1 MNETSSNKLLKT
13 LTDSIPEELIP
24 NSPSGY
30 SLSGSSSSGSTT
42 DAGES
47 GSLSFFTVIMVIF
60 GCIILGLVLF
70 YLAENSGNSE
80 LKELTSSIKQKVEP
94 LVQSFLTDLNLETSS
109 VKNFFKKQKRKYDKK
124 GKEEDDSDSG
134 SDSEEESEKQLRPA
148 DGSQPELN
156 PPYKNAPITANH
168 VADAPVNKNARQ
180 YAQFNQMQ
188 GINSGKRVGQHFSSE
203 DDEANESNELSSL
216 DAMLQSAAS
225 AAPGSLYSAD
235 DSNSC
240 VQTKGKAGW
249 CLIGEDKGVRNCIK
263 VGANDTCLSGDI
275 FPNNQICVN
284 PNLRS

>member
-13 LTDSIPEELIP
+13 LTDSIPDELIP

-30 SLSGSSSSGSTT
+30 STAAAEPESASSPFLTI
-42 DAGES
+42 
-47 GSLSFFTVIMVIF
+47 IMVIF
-60 GCIILGLVLF
+60 GLVIVVFLLF
-70 YLAENSGNSE
+70 YLAENSGNHE
-80 LKELTSSIKQKVEP
+80 LKEFSSSIKQRVEP
-94 LVQSFLTDLNLETSS
+94 LAQSFLTNLNLEASS
-109 VKNFFKKQKRKYDKK
+109 IKNFFKK
-124 GKEEDDSDSG
+124 ENEDSDSG
-134 SDSEEESEKQLRPA
+134 SDSESDSEKDTEKRLRPA

-156 PPYKNAPITANH
+156 PPYKNAPINADH

-203 DDEANESNELSSL
+203 DDEEAQHKSSL
-216 DAMLQSAAS
+216 DSMLQTAAAKS
-225 AAPGSLYSAD
+225 KSIGSSFSAD

-249 CLIGEDKGVRNCIK
+249 CLIGEDKGVRNCIQ

>member
-1 MNETSSNKLLKT
+1 MNEPSNNNLLKT
-13 LTDSIPEELIP
+13 LTDSIPDELIP

-30 SLSGSSSSGSTT
+30 SSSASTT
-42 DAGES
+42 DAAES
-47 GSLSFFTVIMVIF
+47 TSSFFFTIIM
-60 GCIILGLVLF
+60 IILGLVVVGFVLF
-70 YLAENSGNSE
+70 YLAENIGNSD
-80 LKELTSSIKQKVEP
+80 LKEFTSSFKQRAEHMF
-94 LVQSFLTDLNLETSS
+94 QSFLTSLNLETSS
-109 VKNFFKKQKRKYDKK
+109 IKNFFKKHKRNYDKK
-124 GKEEDDSDSG
+124 REEDDSDSDSN
-134 SDSEEESEKQLRPA
+134 SDSDEEPKKQLRPA

-156 PPYKNAPITANH
+156 PPYKNAPVNINN
-168 VADAPVNKNARQ
+168 VPVNKNSRQ

-203 DDEANESNELSSL
+203 EDEVNESEDASSL
-216 DAMLQSAAS
+216 DAMLKSAAS
-225 AAPGSLYSAD
+225 SAPSSLYSAD

-240 VQTKGKAGW
+240 VQTKAKTGW

>member
-13 LTDSIPEELIP
+13 LTDSIPDELIP

-30 SLSGSSSSGSTT
+30 STAAAEPDTASSPFLTI
-42 DAGES
+42 
-47 GSLSFFTVIMVIF
+47 IMVIF
-60 GCIILGLVLF
+60 GLVIVVFVLF
-70 YLAENSGNSE
+70 YLAENSGNNE
-80 LKELTSSIKQKVEP
+80 LKDLSSSIKQRVEP
-94 LVQSFLTDLNLETSS
+94 LAQSFLTNLNLEASS
-109 VKNFFKKQKRKYDKK
+109 IKNFFKKVKRTRNK
-124 GKEEDDSDSG
+124 KEEDSDSDS
-134 SDSEEESEKQLRPA
+134 DSEDESEKQLRPA

-156 PPYKNAPITANH
+156 PPYKNAPITASD
-168 VADAPVNKNARQ
+168 VANAPVNKNARQ

-203 DDEANESNELSSL
+203 DDEETQDNASL
-216 DAMLQSAAS
+216 DSMLKSAAAKS
-225 AAPGSLYSAD
+225 NVASFSAD
-235 DSNSC
+235 DSNSS

>member
-1 MNETSSNKLLKT
+1 MNESPSNKLLKT

-30 SLSGSSSSGSTT
+30 SSSASTT
-42 DAGES
+42 DAADS
-47 GSLSFFTVIMVIF
+47 TSSSFFSIIMIF
-60 GCIILGLVLF
+60 FGLLVVGFVLF
-70 YLAENSGNSE
+70 YLAESSGNAE
-80 LKELTSSIKQKVEP
+80 LKEFTSSIKQRVEP
-94 LVQSFLTDLNLETSS
+94 LAQSFLTNLNLETSS
-109 VKNFFKKQKRKYDKK
+109 IKNFFKKQKRNYDKK
-124 GKEEDDSDSG
+124 RDEDDSDSE
-134 SDSEEESEKQLRPA
+134 SDCEEEPEKQLRPA

-203 DDEANESNELSSL
+203 DESTEATYASSL
-216 DAMLQSAAS
+216 DDMLKSAAS
-225 AAPGSLYSAD
+225 SAPSSLYSAD

>member
-1 MNETSSNKLLKT
+1 MNDTSGNRLLKT

-30 SLSGSSSSGSTT
+30 SSVAAADPDSTSSSFLTI
-42 DAGES
+42 
-47 GSLSFFTVIMVIF
+47 VMIIF
-60 GCIILGLVLF
+60 GLVVVGFLLF
-70 YLAENSGNSE
+70 YLAENSENHE
-80 LKELTSSIKQKVEP
+80 LKEFTTSIKQRTEP
-94 LVQSFLTDLNLETSS
+94 LVQSFLTSLNLETLSI
-109 VKNFFKKQKRKYDKK
+109 KNLFKKRGD
-124 GKEEDDSDSG
+124 GDDDSDSG
-134 SDSEEESEKQLRPA
+134 SDNGSDEESEKKLRPA

-156 PPYKNAPITANH
+156 PPYKNAPIN
-168 VADAPVNKNARQ
+168 VNNVPVNKNSRQ
-180 YAQFNQMQ
+180 YAQFNQMP
-188 GINSGKRVGQHFSSE
+188 GINSGKRVGQHFSS
-203 DDEANESNELSSL
+203 DVDEADEDNVGSL
-216 DAMLQSAAS
+216 DAMLQNAAS